1 LCVIF
6 SLSAMRFLLEGMIA
20 AYLIGG
26 AAALNR
32 TVVVIGATGHTGS
45 LVYKEMQ
52 AKGIQVRA
60 IVRNTT
66 KAKEL
71 LGCSRCDASE
81 GIFKGDIKD
90 AASLAPA
97 MIGADAIV
105 MAISCDQKC
114 VFPFDCHF
122 LPGEDPKTV
131 IYEGTQNVVTALA
144 SSKGPAL
151 KDRQVLTVSMANTEK
166 PPSFFFDLMAKLW
179 GGFDV
184 GFFNLN
190 SEAFIMSSGMQHT
203 IVKPCGLAEGPGSQK
218 RLIAAHDGAGINMR
232 NQVDRADLA
241 RVITAAMANPEIST
255 GLRFDFCVDTA
266 GPAQAD
272 ATQIL
277 RDAMWPWDPRKNEGF
292 AAVV

>member
-1 LCVIF
+1 
-6 SLSAMRFLLEGMIA
+6 MRFFLEGMFA
-20 AYLIGG
+20 AYLIVG
-26 AAALNR
+26 AAAVNR

-52 AKGIQVRA
+52 AKGMTVRA
-60 IVRNTT
+60 IVRNTS
-66 KAKEL
+66 KAKQL
-71 LGCSRCDASE
+71 LGCTVCDPSE
-81 GIFKGDIKD
+81 GIFEGDIKD
-90 AASLAPA
+90 PASLAPA

-105 MAISCDQKC
+105 IAISCDHKC
-114 VFPFDCHF
+114 VVPFDCHF

-131 IYEGTQNVVTALA
+131 IYEGTQKVVSAFA
-144 SSKGPAL
+144 SSAGPAL

-166 PPSFFFDLMAKLW
+166 PPSFMFDLLAKLW

-203 IVKPCGLAEGPGSQK
+203 IVKPCGLGEGPGSQK
-218 RLIAAHDGAGINMR
+218 RLIASHDGVGINIR

-241 RVITAAMANPEIST
+241 RVITAAMANPDISS

-272 ATQIL
+272 ATQVL
-277 RDAMWPWDPRKNEGF
+277 RDAMWPWDPRKNNGVS
-292 AAVV
+292 AIV

>member
-1 LCVIF
+1 
-6 SLSAMRFLLEGMIA
+6 MRLLLEGMIA
-20 AYLIGG
+20 AYLIGA

-32 TVVVIGATGHTGS
+32 TVVVVGATGRTGS
-45 LVYKEMQ
+45 LVYQEMR
-52 AKGIQVRA
+52 AKGLQVRA

-71 LGCSRCDASE
+71 LGCSLCDSSE
-81 GIFKGDIKD
+81 GIFSGDIKD
-90 AASLAPA
+90 SASLAPA
-97 MIGADAIV
+97 MIGADAVVI
-105 MAISCDQKC
+105 AISCDQKC
-114 VFPFDCHF
+114 PIPFDCHF

-131 IYEGTQNVVTALA
+131 IYEGTQSVVTALA

-166 PPSFFFDLMAKLW
+166 PPSFFFDLLAKLW

-190 SEAFIMSSGMQHT
+190 AEAFIMSSGMQHT
-203 IVKPCGLAEGPGSQK
+203 IVKPCGLGEGPGSQK
-218 RLIAAHDGAGINMR
+218 RLIASHDGAGINMR
-232 NQVDRADLA
+232 NEVDRADLA
-241 RVITAAMANPEIST
+241 RVIATAMANPEMST
-255 GLRFDFCVDTA
+255 GLRFDFCADSA

-277 RDAMWPWDPRKNEGF
+277 RDAMWPWDPRKKEVTG
-292 AAVV
+292 AVV